1 MIGKGPAGISAA
13 AALAD
18 QGLSVGVLGP
28 PGPIHWEAQYGAWA
42 RELER
47 VGYGDVV
54 ARRWEESVIA
64 FDGGK
69 QRLLPHAYV
78 RVDRE
83 RLAALLIERCE
94 RGGVRWIDGLAAG
107 IEHSAT
113 DSLVHLRAGGEQ
125 RARVVIDASGHRPAL
140 LSRHDTPPQ
149 GFQTA
154 IGLTFEVDQDPFSR
168 DQVVLMDWSRS
179 HLNGTPATNVP
190 SFLYA
195 MPLGNGLVF
204 AEETV
209 LVGRPAV
216 PIETL
221 EQRLRLRLRSL
232 GIEPRDIRERELC
245 WIPMG
250 GALPER
256 GRILGFGG
264 AAGMVHPATGYQLT
278 RALDAAPQLAAAV
291 ARGLDNGGDSARA
304 AEAGWEAIWPAD
316 RRHRRNLFRFG
327 MELLLRLD
335 AATLPEFFEIFFD
348 LPDADWQ
355 GYWNDRLPAPEVAA
369 FMGRVFRRSSPAI
382 RAAMIRTAAGSPGAR
397 LGGTLLGMLRS

>member
-1 MIGKGPAGISAA
+1 MVGKGPAGIAAA

-28 PGPIHWEAQYGAWA
+28 PGPVRWVAQYGAWA
-42 RELER
+42 GELER

-54 ARRWEESVIA
+54 AHRWAESVIA
-64 FDGGK
+64 FEGGK
-69 QRLLPHAYV
+69 RQLLPHAYV

-83 RLAALLIERCE
+83 RLAGLLLERCE
-94 RGGVRWIDGLAAG
+94 QGGVRWIDGLAAG

-113 DSLVHLRAGGEQ
+113 ASELRLQDGREQ
-125 RARVVIDASGHRPAL
+125 RARVVIDASGHRPIL
-140 LSRHDTPPQ
+140 LSRKDTPPQ

-154 IGLTFEVDQDPFSR
+154 VGLTFEVADDPFPPG
-168 DQVVLMDWSRS
+168 QVILMDWSRS
-179 HLNGTPATNVP
+179 HPNGSAAGDVP

-195 MPLGNGLVF
+195 MPLGDGLVF

-209 LVGRPAV
+209 LVARPAV
-216 PIETL
+216 SFETL

-232 GIEPRDIRERELC
+232 GIEPRDVRERELC

-256 GRILGFGG
+256 GRTLGFGG

-278 RALDAAPQLAAAV
+278 RALDTAPQLAAAV
-291 ARGLDNGGDSARA
+291 ARELDDGGDPARA
-304 AEAGWEAIWPAD
+304 AEAGWETLWPAD
-316 RRHRRNLFRFG
+316 RRHRRDLFHFG

-335 AATLPEFFEIFFD
+335 PAKLPEFFEIFFD
-348 LPDADWQ
+348 LSDADWQ
-355 GYWNDRLPAPEVAA
+355 GYWNDRLSAGELATV
-369 FMGRVFRRSSPAI
+369 MGRVFRRSSPAI
-382 RAAMIRTAAGSPGAR
+382 RAAMIRTAASATGVR
-397 LGGTLLGMLRS
+397 LGGTLLSMLRP